1 MDQNNTAAVM
11 RTLRHV
17 LIRKG
22 LASLLREKPD
32 ASTSNI
38 SPNTTPPVQKSKAA
52 SNIFDQACILT
63 ADAIM
68 SQQLFQDLA
77 DGAMVANTELK
88 RLMALFVL
96 TL

>member
-32 ASTSNI
+32 ANEMTD
-38 SPNTTPPVQKSKAA
+38 VDHA
-52 SNIFDQACILT
+52 SQ
-63 ADAIM
+63 
-68 SQQLFQDLA
+68 
-77 DGAMVANTELK
+77 TELVQNLVK
-88 RLMALFVL
+88 VRIYYRFYS
-96 TL
+96 